1 MWLSAHGR
9 VRLASNRLISA
20 LDFGSDRVIALVAH
34 KKEDGKFELVGAGDA
49 KAQGVKPGVIE
60 NVGDAVESV
69 YEAVSKAENAAG
81 IKIKSLYY
89 NFDDPLMKCVRS
101 KGALS
106 LKGEGEIQPADIEE
120 AESVARRLVG
130 HFDYNIVYAKS
141 DEYLIDDKDMVL
153 NPTGV
158 FARRLEVSMHILQ
171 ARAQFCQDWEKI
183 MRRCHFSKTERV
195 LTAWSV
201 ARAVTVGQDSV
212 GKKLIVD
219 LGADYTNVF
228 IYGRESIL
236 DIKTIL
242 TAQKSDIRGDKR
254 ILSAKELLAKHSDIQ
269 EILVTGDLAEE
280 EHEKQAWVEMA
291 EGIPVRPAA
300 PQGLVKLSQ
309 PRYASAVGLLWAAD
323 ELMKKSPA
331 LNKEKTFM
339 GGMKQKAR
347 TFIQE
352 YF

>member
-1 MWLSAHGR
+1 M
-9 VRLASNRLISA
+9 
-20 LDFGSDRVIALVAH
+20 
-34 KKEDGKFELVGAGDA
+34 
-49 KAQGVKPGVIE
+49 
-60 NVGDAVESV
+60 
-69 YEAVSKAENAAG
+69 
-81 IKIKSLYY
+81 
-89 NFDDPLMKCVRS
+89 
-101 KGALS
+101 
-106 LKGEGEIQPADIEE
+106 
-120 AESVARRLVG
+120 
-130 HFDYNIVYAKS
+130 
-141 DEYLIDDKDMVL
+141 
-153 NPTGV
+153 GV

-183 MRRCHFSKTERV
+183 MRRCHFSRTERV

-201 ARAVTVGQDSV
+201 ARAVTAGQESS

-236 DIKTIL
+236 DYKVVL

-254 ILSAKELLAKHSDIQ
+254 VLSAKELLGKHSDVQ

-280 EHEKQAWVEMA
+280 ENEKQAWVEMA

-300 PQGLVKLSQ
+300 PQGLTKLAQ

-339 GGMKQKAR
+339 GGIKQKAR